1 MVMWASA
8 TQVTGVSQTLDIQH
22 AIRRTQPSYNA
33 PLKDS
38 VTMIKLRKLKKV
50 RFNVKYRGAPE
61 GKSSSVSCSGHF

>member
-8 TQVTGVSQTLDIQH
+8 TQVTGVSHTLDIEH
-22 AIRRTQPSYNA
+22 AIKKTQATYNA
-33 PLKDS
+33 PLKDA

-61 GKSSSVSCSGHF
+61 GK